1 MEKRCAKH
9 GAFSVP
15 VWRNRI
21 GIDAWRGSDPER
33 VDPDCDPR
41 SCGSCT
47 RHMQGSCCALLEVT
61 RRCNLHCRFCFAQG
75 EIAEPSLDEL
85 KRSVEDIYRLGNAP
99 LLQLSGGEPTLRDD
113 LPELIAFAKKTGY
126 TYIQLNTNGIRLAD
140 DAAYVAKLAAAGLSF
155 VFLQFDGTDDAVYQ
169 ALRGTDLLERKT
181 RAIDNCAQ
189 NNLGVTLVPTL
200 VRGVNVDQIGS
211 ILRFAIARSPAVR
224 GVHFQPVSF
233 FGRYPGIPA
242 ADERY
247 TLDELVEALV
257 KQAGIE
263 VGHILPSRCDHPL
276 CGFHS
281 SFIVLQDEKLVPM
294 SLAGQQRE
302 RRIVTAKANREY
314 IGRRWQRTV
323 QAAEPDKR
331 GRLAEKANDGVKS
344 ERTDACCRTP
354 HNDCCCGNASSSIH
368 AGTLDD
374 FLHLARLRSFTIT
387 AMAFQDAMNLDL
399 ERLARCSL
407 HVYDQGSLIP
417 FCARYLTPITLP
429 CGKQK

>member
-1 MEKRCAKH
+1 M
-9 GAFSVP
+9 
-15 VWRNRI
+15 
-21 GIDAWRGSDPER
+21 
-33 VDPDCDPR
+33 
-41 SCGSCT
+41 
-47 RHMQGSCCALLEVT
+47 
-61 RRCNLHCRFCFAQG
+61 
-75 EIAEPSLDEL
+75 
-85 KRSVEDIYRLGNAP
+85 SVEEKWTCRHCGCPLKMEQTVFEYLGFTASHD
-99 LLQLSGGEPTLRDD
+99 LQKCPKCGK
-113 LPELIAFAKKTGY
+113 A
-126 TYIQLNTNGIRLAD
+126 
-140 DAAYVAKLAAAGLSF
+140 
-155 VFLQFDGTDDAVYQ
+155 
-169 ALRGTDLLERKT
+169 
-181 RAIDNCAQ
+181 
-189 NNLGVTLVPTL
+189 LVP
-200 VRGVNVDQIGS
+200 
-211 ILRFAIARSPAVR
+211 AR
-224 GVHFQPVSF
+224 
-233 FGRYPGIPA
+233 
-242 ADERY
+242 
-247 TLDELVEALV
+247 LVEE
-257 KQAGIE
+257 KIE
-263 VGHILPSRCDHPL
+263 DILPSRCDHPL